1 MDVTATTS
9 CQHTRVFEVCF
20 QCCFNMATSSSF
32 SSFLQL
38 TDLNDF
44 ITPSLECIKP
54 VKVEK
59 KEVTASSGSAKI
71 RIGDDGQYTDPGLGK
86 DPV

>member
-1 MDVTATTS
+1 
-9 CQHTRVFEVCF
+9 
-20 QCCFNMATSSSF
+20 MATSSSF

-44 ITPSLECIKP
+44 ITPSQECIKP

-59 KEVTASSGSAKI
+59 IESSALQSGSAKI
-71 RIGDDGQYTDPGLGK
+71 RIGENGK
-86 DPV
+86 YIQEGKTLPKAQITLNDCLVTKNIFFKCSLA

>member
-1 MDVTATTS
+1 
-9 CQHTRVFEVCF
+9 
-20 QCCFNMATSSSF
+20 MATSSSF

-71 RIGDDGQYTDPGLGK
+71 RIGDDGQYTTEEGHALKKAQITLNDCL
-86 DPV
+86 VRLTRL

>member
-1 MDVTATTS
+1 
-9 CQHTRVFEVCF
+9 
-20 QCCFNMATSSSF
+20 MATGSSF

-44 ITPSLECIKP
+44 ITPSQECIKP

-59 KEVTASSGSAKI
+59 NESAVLQSGSAKV
-71 RIGDDGQYTDPGLGK
+71 RIGEDGKYIQEGK
-86 DPV
+86 TLPKAQITLNDCLVIRCKKI